1 MGAYVHVK
9 MKQLCVEEGVRF
21 HRAFKNLSK
30 MERWKKLSRNK
41 LMANFKKAFSSVI
54 LNSFYH

>member
-9 MKQLCVEEGVRF
+9 MKQICVEEGVRF

-54 LNSFYH
+54 LN